1 MKDKN
6 LYQRLK
12 PEHKKSLAKAYKG
25 RKYSHNALI
34 NTLKDEYFF
43 TAVSYG
49 DAFDIMNSCDLDF
62 LGDAFKIQY

>member
-1 MKDKN
+1 MKEEN

-34 NTLKDEYFF
+34 NTLKDEYFL

-62 LGDAFKIQY
+62 LGDAFKIKY